1 MILNYFFV
9 YFQEAETLTHLPE
22 AEPGATENHTESL
35 CPNQTSL
42 SIIKSKIIADMNK
55 VRPVVLL
62 KRVVIPQESFLCDL
76 CNENFTNES
85 EFNKH
90 QQLHEESAELSDET
104 GAVQHQDAG
113 TDELSFPCNIC
124 GRSYASTHLLKR
136 HKLLHVRDNRKCS
149 TCGVMF
155 CRRHNHTIFNPTVAD
170 VVPKTE
176 EDSSASEPE
185 IEERTVE
192 DVQPEVSE
200 QSQTDDFKERVLI
213 VTPIQII
220 TVPSTQRPVCPP
232 KTVQLRPLMPK
243 VEKEPKEQKQ
253 PQTVAPSPSSP
264 APFSQ
269 PTEFPGF
276 LKMFSPQY
284 LTSALLDVQRNYQ
297 YIFSKSKH
305 AETSRQNAKPRQSV
319 QDGKEL
325 IAYDIEIEI

>member
-1 MILNYFFV
+1 
-9 YFQEAETLTHLPE
+9 
-22 AEPGATENHTESL
+22 
-35 CPNQTSL
+35 
-42 SIIKSKIIADMNK
+42 
-55 VRPVVLL
+55 
-62 KRVVIPQESFLCDL
+62 
-76 CNENFTNES
+76 
-85 EFNKH
+85 
-90 QQLHEESAELSDET
+90 
-104 GAVQHQDAG
+104 
-113 TDELSFPCNIC
+113 
-124 GRSYASTHLLKR
+124 
-136 HKLLHVRDNRKCS
+136 
-149 TCGVMF
+149 MF

-170 VVPKTE
+170 VVPKT

-220 TVPSTQRPVCPP
+220 AVPSTQRPVCPP

-243 VEKEPKEQKQ
+243 VEKEPIEQKQ

-305 AETSRQNAKPRQSV
+305 AETSRQNVKPRQSV